1 MAIINAILNTQCFI
15 AEQTFLNIYISH
27 QPLEILNYTCV
38 HSVKKVSSHLYGQPL
53 LYIFFLDP
61 IFPTI
66 RLDGLK
72 YLLRL
77 TDIKQIILANYWL
90 ILTI

>member
-38 HSVKKVSSHLYGQPL
+38 HSMKKVSSHLYGQPL

-66 RLDGLK
+66 RLDWLK
-72 YLLRL
+72 YWFGLFYISLG
-77 TDIKQIILANYWL
+77 WL
-90 ILTI
+90 ILVWID

>member
-61 IFPTI
+61 IFPII
-66 RLDGLK
+66 RLDWLK
-72 YLLRL
+72 YWFGLFYISLG
-77 TDIKQIILANYWL
+77 WL
-90 ILTI
+90 ILVWID